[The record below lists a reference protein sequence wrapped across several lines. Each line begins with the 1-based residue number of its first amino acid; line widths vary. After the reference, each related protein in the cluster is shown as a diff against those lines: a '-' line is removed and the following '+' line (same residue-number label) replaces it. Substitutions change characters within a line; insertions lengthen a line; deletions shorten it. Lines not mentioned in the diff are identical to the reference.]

1 MKLYTLSAI
10 EIRKKFIEGVLSAEE
25 IANYFL
31 ARIDK
36 YDPKIG
42 AFLAVYHDRVRQQ
55 AKLLDQKRKEKKP
68 LGRLAAVPIALKDN
82 IHVKGELTTCG
93 SKFLE
98 NYRPPFHATV
108 TELFEAEDALIMGKT
123 NMDEFAMGSSN
134 ENSAFQET
142 SNPWC
147 LDCVPGG
154 SSGGSAAACAARLVP
169 LSLGSDTG
177 GSVRQP
183 AAFCGVFGLKPTYG
197 RVSRYGLVAF
207 GSSLDQISP
216 FATTATDIGMIMEV
230 MGCHDPHDATSL
242 TFPAEE
248 YLDHLD
254 TSIKGKKIGVP
265 WRFLEDLNGETRDN
279 FLLSIETL
287 KTLGCE
293 IVDINLDSLKY
304 AVATYYII
312 ATAEASTNLARFDG
326 IRYGVRSKQ
335 ATTLDE
341 VYDFSRTE
349 GFGAEVKKRILLGT
363 YVLSAGYQDAFYKKA
378 KGVRL
383 KITDEFHR
391 AFSQCDL
398 IAMPTAPSAA
408 FLKGAIQDPIAMYLQ
423 DIYTI
428 GVNLSGVTAISIPS
442 GFNKKRQPYG
452 LQIIGP
458 KNKDLLVCNLAS
470 VFEKKSPFAKEIPPE
485 FDRE

>member
-1 MKLYTLSAI
+1 M
-10 EIRKKFIEGVLSAEE
+10 
-25 IANYFL
+25 
-31 ARIDK
+31 
-36 YDPKIG
+36 
-42 AFLAVYHDRVRQQ
+42 
-55 AKLLDQKRKEKKP
+55 
-68 LGRLAAVPIALKDN
+68 
-82 IHVKGELTTCG
+82 
-93 SKFLE
+93 
-98 NYRPPFHATV
+98 
-108 TELFEAEDALIMGKT
+108 
-123 NMDEFAMGSSN
+123 
-134 ENSAFQET
+134 
-142 SNPWC
+142 
-147 LDCVPGG
+147 
-154 SSGGSAAACAARLVP
+154 
-169 LSLGSDTG
+169 
-177 GSVRQP
+177 
-183 AAFCGVFGLKPTYG
+183 
-197 RVSRYGLVAF
+197 
-207 GSSLDQISP
+207 
-216 FATTATDIGMIMEV
+216 
-230 MGCHDPHDATSL
+230 
-242 TFPAEE
+242 
-248 YLDHLD
+248 
-254 TSIKGKKIGVP
+254 
-265 WRFLEDLNGETRDN
+265 
-279 FLLSIETL
+279 LSIETL